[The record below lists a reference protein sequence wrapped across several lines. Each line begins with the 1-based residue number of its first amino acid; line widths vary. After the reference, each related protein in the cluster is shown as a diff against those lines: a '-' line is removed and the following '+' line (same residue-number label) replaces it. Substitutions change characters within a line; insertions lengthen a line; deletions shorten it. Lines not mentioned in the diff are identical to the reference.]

1 MGPKG
6 IFPHPVM
13 ACEVQIS
20 LGDRSYPIWV
30 GAGVL
35 DQLPEAVRGAKGIVV
50 TDANVAAAQGAGVMT
65 RLGPEWG
72 QIVLPPG
79 ESTKSAARWSELLE
93 QIAATRLDRQGVLI
107 ALGGGVVGD
116 LAGFAAAT
124 YMRGIRF
131 VQVPTSLLAMVDSSV
146 GGKTGINL
154 AAGKNLAGAFHQPM
168 AVLADTTTLATLPAR
183 EFAAGMAEVVKYGVS
198 LDAEFFAWLEGNVA
212 AIRAQEPAALER
224 MVARCCELKAGVVAK
239 DEREGG
245 LRAVLNFGHTMGHA
259 IEKATGYSGV
269 RHGEGVAMGMVY
281 ALELSTALRGFPP
294 ADSRRTAALLRAF
307 DLPVSPAA
315 EWTWDALRSAM
326 GVDKKSAGGQV
337 RFVLS
342 GQLGQS
348 ELPVAVSEAELRAA
362 WERWCAHGIGE

>member
-1 MGPKG
+1 
-6 IFPHPVM
+6 M

-35 DQLPEAVRGAKGIVV
+35 DRLPDVLRGSRGIVV
-50 TDANVAAAQGAGVMT
+50 TDAHVEAAQGGAV
-65 RLGPEWG
+65 RNCLGAEWG
-72 QIVLPPG
+72 WVVLPPG
-79 ESTKSAARWSELLE
+79 ESTKCAARWGGLLE
-93 QIAATRLDRQGVLI
+93 QIAATRLDRQGVLV

-198 LDAEFFAWLEGNVA
+198 LDAEFFAWLEAHVA
-212 AIRAQEPAALER
+212 AIRAQEPAALEY
-224 MVARCCELKAGVVAK
+224 MVARCCEIKAGVVSK

-259 IEKATGYSGV
+259 IEKATGYAGV
-269 RHGEGVAMGMVY
+269 LHGEGVALGMVY
-281 ALELSTALRGFPP
+281 ALELSVALRGFPA
-294 ADSRRTAALLRAF
+294 ADFRRTVDVLRAF
-307 DLPVSPAA
+307 GLPVAPQPG
-315 EWTWDALRSAM
+315 WTWEALRSAM

-342 GQLGQS
+342 GGLGQS
-348 ELPVAVSEAELRAA
+348 ELPVALPEAELRAA
-362 WERWCAHGIGE
+362 WERWCAHGVGK